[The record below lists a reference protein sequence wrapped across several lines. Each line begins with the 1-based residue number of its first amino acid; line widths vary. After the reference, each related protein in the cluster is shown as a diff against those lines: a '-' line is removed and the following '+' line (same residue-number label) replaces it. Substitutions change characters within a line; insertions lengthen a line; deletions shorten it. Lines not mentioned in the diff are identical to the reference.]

1 LRRRTQRDTTMNAAQ
16 TAILT
21 AMKAGKSFVV
31 SNKNDVAA
39 GKVHHATAKVLVGN
53 GARLDG
59 KSLSLP
65 SDSKAESEPVK
76 VETKAESKG
85 RGKGGKGKGK
95 GETLAFNGAGKVC
108 GACGESLEADEVG
121 CGCCGHKRP
130 MGWKRAA

>member
-1 LRRRTQRDTTMNAAQ
+1 LRRRTQRDTTMNTIQ

-21 AMKAGKSFVV
+21 AIKAGKTFTV
-31 SNKNDVAA
+31 SNKNDVLG
-39 GKVHHATAKVLVGN
+39 GKVHHATAKVLVAN

-59 KSLSLP
+59 KVLSLA
-65 SDSKAESEPVK
+65 SGEGKGEPVK

-85 RGKGGKGKGK
+85 RGRGGKGK

-108 GACGESLEADEVG
+108 GACGEGLEADEVG